1 MLTISSSYLI
11 LRMVLPY
18 KYLYLGGIIL
28 FLYNLLFYLYNRKI
42 RVLINTES
50 WQRKANRF
58 ANIQISIDLM
68 MLVYLLHFS
77 GGLEN
82 PFVFYFVFH
91 MVIASILLS
100 NREAYLQ
107 ATLAAVLFGAEI
119 LGSHLNILPHY
130 HLQGFIS
137 EEHIFSRTFL
147 FGTYGILVTTLYL
160 TVYMA
165 TSIVNKLRFREAELA
180 VANQQLSEQDRLK
193 SQYVLMVSH
202 DLQSSLATIQ
212 NCLKVVLAGLTGQL
226 T

>member
-1 MLTISSSYLI
+1 MIKEELNLRLNWLIKLRWMAVGAVLLTISSSYLI

-50 WQRKANRF
+50 WQKKANRF

-107 ATLAAVLFGAEI
+107 ATLAAVLFGE
-119 LGSHLNILPHY
+119 
-130 HLQGFIS
+130 
-137 EEHIFSRTFL
+137 
-147 FGTYGILVTTLYL
+147 
-160 TVYMA
+160 
-165 TSIVNKLRFREAELA
+165 
-180 VANQQLSEQDRLK
+180 
-193 SQYVLMVSH
+193 
-202 DLQSSLATIQ
+202 
-212 NCLKVVLAGLTGQL
+212 
-226 T
+226 